1 MLSMRWLTL
10 RINKI
15 LPILLSLFCSTKVF
29 AQPGIGNSEFDSENK
44 VIGSGLDKNSK
55 VNSEFK
61 VPSSNSDVDSEDFD
75 ILPILAIPVFGG
87 IYYLFFYNSNEEKYN
102 KNEIVLF
109 NTVDKKRQATGKPMN
124 HKFLIIGE

>member
-87 IYYLFFYNSNEEKYN
+87 IYYLFFYK
-102 KNEIVLF
+102 
-109 NTVDKKRQATGKPMN
+109 
-124 HKFLIIGE
+124 